1 MPRRFVLHSV
11 KQTDAKSGDERGLY
25 RVGTTQEVKPSGSRD
40 RYFDALRAAA
50 IIRVVVF
57 HMFPL
62 AWISMV
68 FPSMG
73 VMFALGGSLMVRSI
87 DRSVEQAITGRL
99 RRLLPGLWVMG
110 AVGIPAMIWAGWDDR
125 PGWTSLMLWVLPIA
139 EPPSS
144 EWAGQF
150 TGILWYLVTY
160 LWLVLLSPVLLWCYR
175 RARLFTLG
183 TPLAGLAAWENLPA
197 LVGESAGSVVSD
209 VLTFAACWVLG
220 FAHRVGD
227 LRRVSLAVLIPVA
240 VAAAGGGLAWT
251 LTHPGED
258 GVDLAS
264 QPVAYGVFSVGF
276 VLLLLRFTPR
286 MDWLARRRF
295 LNGLVNL
302 CNARAV
308 TIYLWHNV
316 AIALCFATGDF
327 VQVWRIGDT
336 FAMAGYFAIAVILLV
351 VVIALLG
358 WVEDVAARRPV
369 RLLPWSVVP
378 PSRPRPVTPA
388 WSGPVWF

>member
-1 MPRRFVLHSV
+1 
-11 KQTDAKSGDERGLY
+11 
-25 RVGTTQEVKPSGSRD
+25 
-40 RYFDALRAAA
+40 
-50 IIRVVVF
+50 
-57 HMFPL
+57 MFPL
-62 AWISMV
+62 AWISMI

-73 VMFALGGSLMVRSI
+73 VMFALGGSLMAKSI
-87 DRSVEQAITGRL
+87 DRSTEQAVTGRL
-99 RRLLPGLWVMG
+99 RRLLPALWVMG
-110 AVGIPAMIWAGWDDR
+110 ALLVPAMVWAGWDHR
-125 PGWTSLMLWVLPIA
+125 PGWTWLLLWVLPIA

-144 EWAGQF
+144 EWTTPF

-160 LWLVLLSPVLLWCYR
+160 LWLVLLSPAMLWFYR
-175 RARLFTLG
+175 RAKLLALG
-183 TPLAGLAAWENLPA
+183 TPLAGLAAWENLP
-197 LVGESAGSVVSD
+197 LMVGEAAGSVVSD
-209 VLTFAACWVLG
+209 VLTFAACWTLG
-220 FAHRVGD
+220 FAHRAAD
-227 LRRVSLAVLIPVA
+227 LRRLSLGVLIPLAATA
-240 VAAAGGGLAWT
+240 VGGGLAWT

-264 QPVAYGVFSVGF
+264 QPVAYGIYSLGF
-276 VLLLLRFTPR
+276 VLLLLRVAPR
-286 MDWLARRRF
+286 MDWLGRRRA

-327 VQVWRIGDT
+327 VQVWRVGDT
-336 FAMAGYFAIAVILLV
+336 FAMAGYFAVALVLLV
-351 VVIALLG
+351 VIIAVLG

-378 PSRPRPVTPA
+378 SSRPRRVTPE